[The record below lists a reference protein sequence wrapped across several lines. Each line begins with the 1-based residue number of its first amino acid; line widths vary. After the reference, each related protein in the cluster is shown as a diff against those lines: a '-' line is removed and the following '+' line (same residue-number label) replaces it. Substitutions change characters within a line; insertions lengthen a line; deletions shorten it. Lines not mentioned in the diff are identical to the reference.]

1 MGRVFLAYDP
11 VLNRQV
17 GLKLIDAGGDR
28 DSNDVVAAERRG
40 ATLQDQLAKREASGR
55 VAQIFDVGDRDGYF
69 YIAMEY
75 IEGED
80 LSELVARGP
89 LDPSAR

>member
-1 MGRVFLAYDP
+1 M
-11 VLNRQV
+11 
-17 GLKLIDAGGDR
+17 
-28 DSNDVVAAERRG
+28 RG
-40 ATLQDQLAKREASGR
+40 AIGQPRCHHCRTPGAVLQDQLAKREASGR
-55 VAQIFDVGDRDGYF
+55 VAQIFDVGEREGYF

-89 LDPSAR
+89 STPTAPWESLSTSWTCW